1 MPFFRSLVESIFGV
15 IRTPEEM
22 LSARLA
28 HERGEEWRV
37 VPVNN
42 TDNANQL
49 RQANTIPGV
58 VLPPEMLGPGC
69 AMISPVGQE
78 ANPNNNNYN
87 NPPRNRRYR
96 HHDHILEPRPDPTYA
111 RALTKGICKFIT
123 ATGYIVGSA
132 GNLSTTPGSCFVSTI
147 LLMLGGMVS
156 MIAPMFGRYHGAHY
170 FQSPIARIGIFFLI
184 ISVSTFLWNFL
195 PKIWGYKTDFTT
207 GKEIDFICD
216 ANYTV
221 QEVSLLK
228 HHDIFNVPCT
238 TLCYMTIATPLIF
251 LAGYVVIEA
260 YEEDKVKVALRASIK
275 SAEERIARY
284 QLYIAYLQGLGLIP
298 VQQPTSEQRMIAAE
312 AGLPLTQAGPLRFAQ
327 PAAGALSEI
336 EPPPATPQTDIL
348 PPAAS
353 TTDIPTTASEWRVVD
368 RTSRQTSEQPRL
380 RSSSYPGVIRY
391 SRAPAGPA
399 RPPVSASASTSHLPL
414 PPDPIPF
421 VNESISNFGSPPYP
435 GLR

>member
-22 LSARLA
+22 LNARLPY
-28 HERGEEWRV
+28 ERGEEWQV
-37 VPVNN
+37 IQANN
-42 TDNANQL
+42 TGNANQL
-49 RQANTIPGV
+49 RQANATPAVI
-58 VLPPEMLGPGC
+58 LPPEMLGPGC
-69 AMISPVGQE
+69 AMMPAVGQE

-147 LLMLGGMVS
+147 LLMLGGIVS

-170 FQSPIARIGIFFLI
+170 FQSPIARIGIFFLV

-195 PKIWGYKTDFTT
+195 PKIWGYKTDFTS

-260 YEEDKVKVALRASIK
+260 YEEDKIKTALRASIK
-275 SAEERIARY
+275 SSEERIARY
-284 QLYIAYLQGLGLIP
+284 QLYVAYLQGLGLIP
-298 VQQPTSEQRMIAAE
+298 VPTHQQLMIAAE
-312 AGLPLTQAGPLRFAQ
+312 AGLSSTQAGPLRFSQA
-327 PAAGALSEI
+327 AAGATSEI
-336 EPPPATPQTDIL
+336 ESSLATPQTDVL

-353 TTDIPTTASEWRVVD
+353 VVDTPATASEWTIVD
-368 RTSRQTSEQPRL
+368 RSTMQTSEQPRL
-380 RSSSYPGVIRY
+380 RSSSYPGVLRY
-391 SRAPAGPA
+391 SGAPAGPA
-399 RPPVSASASTSHLPL
+399 RPPGSALASTNRLPL
-414 PPDPIPF
+414 PPQPIPF